1 MEAKSMQ
8 CKKMAITS
16 LRVFK
21 RVDNLITIF
30 LFFNV
35 VQCLDITP
43 VNVGRF
49 QPSSLRPYYDYI
61 VVGGGSAG
69 AVVAS
74 RLTEDPSITVL
85 LLEAGGDAPFLT
97 EIPGAV
103 GFSLNSNI
111 DWNYK

>member
-1 MEAKSMQ
+1 
-8 CKKMAITS
+8 MAQTS
-16 LRVFK
+16 LGVFK
-21 RVDNLITIF
+21 PVSKLISLF
-30 LFFNV
+30 LFFNSV
-35 VQCLDITP
+35 LCADNDP
-43 VNVGRF
+43 VKVGRF
-49 QPSSLRPYYDYI
+49 QPSSLRPSYDYI

-85 LLEAGGDAPFLT
+85 LLEAGGDTPFFT

-103 GFSLNSNI
+103 GFALNSNL